1 MKLQRCFVDYR
12 RHPGFSWALGDVQWH
27 GNVFESV
34 PRTYTFINLSQL
46 LGLFFCPHG
55 VIVARNT
62 DEVVTGPSDA
72 GVFSL
77 QSPETRSL
85 HSADLHLSYWL
96 ELCWIKSV
104 SFKGAWFMHILTLTS
119 EDFFFFQ
126 YTFGQKSQII
136 LTIPFIKAIKGGKY
150 PNRGDL
156 LFMGS
161 VFLQPLSHWS
171 KSFVEI
177 LQQKL

>member
-1 MKLQRCFVDYR
+1 MIYAYIDIFVEIYIDFNIR
-12 RHPGFSWALGDVQWH
+12 G
-27 GNVFESV
+27 
-34 PRTYTFINLSQL
+34 
-46 LGLFFCPHG
+46 
-55 VIVARNT
+55 
-62 DEVVTGPSDA
+62 
-72 GVFSL
+72 
-77 QSPETRSL
+77 
-85 HSADLHLSYWL
+85 
-96 ELCWIKSV
+96 
-104 SFKGAWFMHILTLTS
+104 
-119 EDFFFFQ
+119 FFFFQ

-161 VFLQPLSHWS
+161 VFLQPLSHCS